1 MRPENQL
8 TLNQMKAAA
17 KVAADILTNKE
28 IATSLGITVR
38 TLSRWKHLPAFQAQ
52 LKALRDAHQQQVK
65 KRYVVDMAGF
75 L

>member
-1 MRPENQL
+1 MKQENQL

-28 IATSLGITVR
+28 IAASLSISER
-38 TLSRWKHLPAFQAQ
+38 TLDRWKHLPAFQAQ
-52 LKALRDAHQQQVK
+52 LKALRDAHNQHVR
-65 KRYVVDMAGF
+65 KRYVVDMSGF